1 MSAGQCRKWRGC
13 TGGKYSC
20 RVAGHTFLF
29 REGTWRA
36 AGEYRDG
43 AGNVTKVDGETRVRH
58 ETGKWLT
65 EGVMRV
71 KSSPP
76 KEQANRTEILPFS
89 PGSNATHWSS
99 ESATIGTLNGRFVV
113 AGDAILSFYAS
124 GTGRY
129 RGFECLQQKDA
140 KTYQVRGAMLEQD
153 KVISSWVLELKFTS

>member
-1 MSAGQCRKWRGC
+1 M
-13 TGGKYSC
+13 
-20 RVAGHTFLF
+20 AGHTFLF

-99 ESATIGTLNGRFVV
+99 ESATVGTLNGRFVV

-140 KTYQVRGAMLEQD
+140 KTYNVRGAMLEQD

>member
-1 MSAGQCRKWRGC
+1 M
-13 TGGKYSC
+13 T
-20 RVAGHTFLF
+20 GHTFLF

-43 AGNVTKVDGETRVRH
+43 SGNVTKVDGETRVRH
-58 ETGKWLT
+58 DTGKWLT
-65 EGVMRV
+65 ESVLRI

-76 KEQANRTEILPFS
+76 KEQGNRTEVAPFS
-89 PGSNATHWSS
+89 PGSNATHWFS
-99 ESATIGTLNGRFVV
+99 ESATIGSLNGRFVI

-140 KTYQVRGAMLEQD
+140 KTYNVRGAMLEQD
-153 KVISSWVLELKFTS
+153 KVISTWVLELKFTS

>member
-1 MSAGQCRKWRGC
+1 M
-13 TGGKYSC
+13 
-20 RVAGHTFLF
+20 AGHTFLF

-58 ETGKWLT
+58 ESGKWLT
-65 EGVMRV
+65 EGVLRV

-76 KEQANRTEILPFS
+76 KEQSNRTEVLPFS

-99 ESATIGTLNGRFVV
+99 ESAALGTLNGRFVV

-140 KTYQVRGAMLEQD
+140 KTYNVRGAMLEQD
-153 KVISSWVLELKFTS
+153 KVISTWVLELKLTP

>member
-1 MSAGQCRKWRGC
+1 
-13 TGGKYSC
+13 
-20 RVAGHTFLF
+20 VAGHTFLF

-99 ESATIGTLNGRFVV
+99 ESATIGMLNGRFVV

-140 KTYQVRGAMLEQD
+140 KTYNVRGAMLEQD

>member
-1 MSAGQCRKWRGC
+1 M
-13 TGGKYSC
+13 
-20 RVAGHTFLF
+20 AGHTFLF

-43 AGNVTKVDGETRVRH
+43 GGNVTKVDGETRVRH
-58 ETGKWLT
+58 ESGKWLT
-65 EGVMRV
+65 EGVLRV

-76 KEQANRTEILPFS
+76 KEQSNRTEVLPFS

-99 ESATIGTLNGRFVV
+99 ESATIGSLNGRFVV

>member
-1 MSAGQCRKWRGC
+1 M
-13 TGGKYSC
+13 
-20 RVAGHTFLF
+20 AGHSFLF

-43 AGNVTKVDGETRVRH
+43 AGNTTAVDGETRVRH
-58 ETGKWLT
+58 EPGKWIT
-65 EGVMRV
+65 EGVLRV
-71 KSSPP
+71 KSNPP
-76 KEQANRTEILPFS
+76 KEQRNRTEVIPFS

-99 ESATIGTLNGRFVV
+99 ESAAIGSLNGRFVI

-140 KTYQVRGAMLEQD
+140 RHYLVRGAMLEQD
-153 KVISSWVLELKFTS
+153 KVVSSWVLELKLKS

>member
-1 MSAGQCRKWRGC
+1 
-13 TGGKYSC
+13 
-20 RVAGHTFLF
+20 VAGHSFLF

-43 AGNVTKVDGETRVRH
+43 AGNTTAVDGETRVRH
-58 ETGKWLT
+58 EPGKWIT

-71 KSSPP
+71 KSNPP
-76 KEQANRTEILPFS
+76 KEQKNRTEVVPFS

-99 ESATIGTLNGRFVV
+99 ESASIGSLNGRFVI

-129 RGFECLQQKDA
+129 RGFESMQQKDA
-140 KTYQVRGAMLEQD
+140 KSYLVRGAMLEQD
-153 KVISSWVLELKFTS
+153 KVISTWVLELKLTSS

>member
-1 MSAGQCRKWRGC
+1 MSAGQCWKWRDC